1 MQRESTAHGTAILCL
16 CPRWDAAC
24 LLPPCHGTLTIDCE
38 RAAAAVLAQLVLHQH
53 AVLAT
58 VFECAGGDDNCAYAT
73 GGVVPELGVGCDVDF
88 ALVEGHSG
96 PRVPKEGT
104 GHGAV
109 LATQHCVWL
118 ERGQEARRVAP
129 VLLLVWL
136 QLGAQVLDCMGGMQK
151 LLAPPGPH
159 LSPTILELGRH
170 PTRPSSWNPNDLG

>member
-1 MQRESTAHGTAILCL
+1 MQRESTAHKTAILCL
-16 CPRWDAAC
+16 CPTWDATC
-24 LLPPCHGTLTIDCE
+24 LLPPSHGTLTIDCE
-38 RAAAAVLAQLVLHQH
+38 CAAAAVLAQLVLHQH

-58 VFECAGGDDNCAYAT
+58 VFECAGGDDNCAYTT
-73 GGVVPELGVGCDVDF
+73 GGVVPELGVSCDVDF

-109 LATQHCVWL
+109 LAAQHRVWL

-136 QLGAQVLDCMGGMQK
+136 QLRAQVLDCMGGMQQPS
-151 LLAPPGPH
+151 APPDTH
-159 LSPTILELGRH
+159 LSPSLRAWKASPEMQLME
-170 PTRPSSWNPNDLG
+170 PQ